1 MSEAPSQ
8 KRIAFAIELVH
19 KARREFWPPAGVFND
34 ADIDPLTKLAW
45 MGQWH
50 KAREGWRD
58 HCEMV
63 VEQGARGVRRR
74 ARRDGAC
81 DPRRPPG
88 IGQGVPRRNGEAAR
102 RRRRRLEP
110 AQEAPGRP

>member
-63 VEQGARGVRRR
+63 VEQLALAESADELDEMVRVTHD
-74 ARRDGAC
+74 AL
-81 DPRRPPG
+81 
-88 IGQGVPRRNGEAAR
+88 QGSAKEFQEEMAKL
-102 RRRRRLEP
+102 LEGDED
-110 AQEAPGRP
+110 A